1 MNRLPEDEAKQAKS
15 AKDQETED
23 VTSESDVDNSN
34 ILFTLKLEED
44 LWPDDEAADG
54 PHNAGNPE
62 ITKS

>member
-34 ILFTLKLEED
+34 LLFTLKLEED
-44 LWPDDEAADG
+44 L
-54 PHNAGNPE
+54 
-62 ITKS
+62 